1 MNEQIPRRKGK
12 GKGKGTNVPCRMHWW
27 VATFAAV
34 SLAAAAGCSRG
45 SASDEGAG
53 EKTAVVAEVT
63 VAKVE
68 RASLSRVLSVSGTIN
83 ARPNQDVR
91 VSSLVAGRIAQILVA
106 EGDAVKKDHV
116 LAKIDDKT
124 YRDQLQQ
131 VEGAVQQ
138 AHAQLDNARLA
149 RQREET
155 LFERG
160 IAARK
165 DVEDAR
171 TQEKVGEAAV
181 RQAEAALAL
190 ARLQLART
198 EVVSP
203 LDGTVVK
210 RLLSAGE
217 AVDGTAAQPI
227 FQVANLSSV
236 ELFGNVPAEY
246 LGRIR
251 VGQKMEITSEA
262 IPDAKWEGRVVAVSP
277 AVDPATNMGLVRI
290 ELPNPG
296 ARLRYGMYLAVQV
309 PIETHENALVVPRK
323 AVYRNEEGS
332 TLVYKVKG
340 DAVTAVPVTVGI
352 EAGGRVEVIG
362 AVEPGD
368 TVVLEGGYGLPEGA
382 RIKIKAAP

>member
-1 MNEQIPRRKGK
+1 MIEQTIFRGKGSARRSAGSPRR
-12 GKGKGTNVPCRMHWW
+12 W
-27 VATFAAV
+27 AAALLGF
-34 SLAAAAGCSRG
+34 SLAAMAGCSRG
-45 SASDEGAG
+45 SASEDGIAP
-53 EKTAVVAEVT
+53 KSAMVAEVT

-68 RASLSRVLSVSGTIN
+68 RASVSRMLAVSGTIN

-91 VSSLVAGRIAQILVA
+91 VTSLVPGRIAQMLVA
-106 EGDAVKKDHV
+106 EGDAVKKDQV
-116 LAKIDDKT
+116 LAKIDDKP

-131 VEGAVQQ
+131 AEAAVQQ
-138 AHAQLDNARLA
+138 ATAQLANARLA

-155 LFERG
+155 LFDRG
-160 IAARK
+160 ISARK
-165 DVEDAR
+165 DLEDAR

-181 RQAEAALAL
+181 RQTEAAVAI

-198 EVVSP
+198 EVRSP

-277 AVDPATNMGLVRI
+277 AVDPTTNMGLVRI
-290 ELPNPG
+290 ELANPA
-296 ARLRYGMYLAVQV
+296 ARLRYGMYLAVQL

-323 AVYRNEEGS
+323 AVYRNEEGN
-332 TLVYKVKG
+332 TLVYRVKG
-340 DAVTAVPVTVGI
+340 DAVTAVPVTPGI
-352 EAGGRVEVIG
+352 EAAGRVELTGEIR
-362 AVEPGD
+362 PGD
-368 TVVLEGGYGLPEGA
+368 TVVLEGGYGLPDGA
-382 RIKIKAAP
+382 KIRIKTAQ

>member
-1 MNEQIPRRKGK
+1 MRRENKLQRRNAGMASSLHGK
-12 GKGKGTNVPCRMHWW
+12 RNCW
-27 VATFAAV
+27 AAAFAAILLV
-34 SLAAAAGCSRG
+34 VAAGCSRG
-45 SASDEGAG
+45 TASEEGA
-53 EKTAVVAEVT
+53 KAALVAEVT

-68 RASLSRVLSVSGTIN
+68 RASMSRVLAVSGTIN
-83 ARPNQDVR
+83 AHPNQDVR

-106 EGDAVKKDHV
+106 EGDAVKKEQV
-116 LAKIDDKT
+116 LAKIDDKS
-124 YRDQLQQ
+124 YRDQLHQA
-131 VEGAVQQ
+131 EAAVQQ
-138 AHAQLDNARLA
+138 ANAQVENAHLV

-155 LFERG
+155 LLERG
-160 IAARK
+160 ISARK
-165 DVEDAR
+165 EVEDAR
-171 TQEKVGEAAV
+171 MQEKVGEATV

-190 ARLQLART
+190 AKLQLSRT

-251 VGQKMEITSEA
+251 VGQKMEMTTEA
-262 IPDAKWEGRVVAVSP
+262 MPDTKWEGRVVAVSP
-277 AVDPATNMGLVRI
+277 AVDAATNMGLVRI

-296 ARLRYGMYLAVQV
+296 ARLRYGMYLSVQL
-309 PIETHENALVVPRK
+309 PIETHEGALVVPRK
-323 AVYRNEEGS
+323 AIYRNEEGS

-340 DAVTAVPVTVGI
+340 DTVTAIPVTAGI
-352 EAGGRVEVIG
+352 EAGGRVEVTG

-368 TVVLEGGYGLPEGA
+368 TVVLEGGYGLPDGA
-382 RIKIKAAP
+382 HVKIKSAP

>member
-1 MNEQIPRRKGK
+1 MLHRPRAGSDRGK
-12 GKGKGTNVPCRMHWW
+12 WNCW
-27 VATFAAV
+27 AAAFAAIL
-34 SLAAAAGCSRG
+34 LAAAAGCSRG
-45 SASDEGAG
+45 SASDEGKD

-68 RASLSRVLSVSGTIN
+68 RASMSRVLAVSGTIN

-91 VSSLVAGRIAQILVA
+91 VSSLVAGRIAQMLVA
-106 EGDAVKKDHV
+106 EGDAVKKEQV
-116 LAKIDDKT
+116 LAKIDDKP

-131 VEGAVQQ
+131 AEAAVQQ
-138 AHAQLDNARLA
+138 AHAQLDNAHLV

-155 LFERG
+155 LFDRG
-160 IAARK
+160 ISARK
-165 DVEDAR
+165 DLEDAR
-171 TQEKVGEAAV
+171 MQEKVGEAAV
-181 RQAEAALAL
+181 RQTEAALAL
-190 ARLQLART
+190 ARLQLSRT

-227 FQVANLSSV
+227 FQVANLSAV

-251 VGQKMEITSEA
+251 VGQKMEITSGA
-262 IPDAKWEGRVVAVSP
+262 MPDAKWEGRVVAVSP
-277 AVDPATNMGLVRI
+277 AVDAATNMGLVRI

-296 ARLRYGMYLAVQV
+296 ARLRYGMYLTVELPV
-309 PIETHENALVVPRK
+309 ETHENALVVPQT
-323 AVYRNEEGS
+323 AVYRNEDGN

-340 DAVTAVPVTVGI
+340 DTVSAVPVTRGI
-352 EAGGRVEVIG
+352 QEGDRVEVMG
-362 AVEPGD
+362 AVQPGD
-368 TVVLEGGYGLPEGA
+368 IVVHAGGYGLPDGA
-382 RIKIKAAP
+382 HVKIKTGP